1 MSGYYDN
8 YPKGLEFAKDTS
20 GSALGFANR
29 NNIATETGVLWPAA
43 VRRLGANYA
52 KLLNEPM
59 NTSLITDHANPMWK
73 NPTAGTRAPG
83 FIVFDIEP
91 IFAPTR
97 GDGQGIA
104 DENVHYSEE
113 TYNSL
118 WAYLRLYDAAVGDM
132 QATDLAAIDYGNM
145 LLRYYLSFLLKALR
159 AANTCLS
166 DSNAYQQAKVLLRA
180 LGFTDDANDLNT
192 LIDKLPGII
201 KRLNQWVT
209 ATTRIVKVLCNTFP
223 GAKRLP
229 ALMTE
234 WYRDVEL
241 ETDYAQM
248 YTFKPAHWW
257 QLSYYVDGS
266 NRHCYNIVQSPMPTS
281 ISAYVDRLI
290 AMIKMLFW
298 DESSLQV
305 QRYLN
310 KVVEA
315 GTGMPGDVT
324 VQTYEISDFIYP
336 NTADIGFDAF
346 EAKYDRDMLLAIH
359 NATILDGAEV
369 GPAYQD
375 PGKVRWNQVI
385 SFTRNSSA
393 DVVSRINKPLN
404 LPWRDATNGDLINAM
419 QWTVI
424 RHKEAA
430 WADVDEIDPKVL
442 GTDIIVGA
450 KMWSLL
456 SDDIFNTECEGVTVR
471 QDIYVQPGIPSNI
484 TLSDVSTLAKLSF
497 FDHAPIVYAIQGRN
511 ADSNSAGQIVSM
523 FCQVE
528 CLFVTSYDSL
538 ADIKTEFVKNY
549 WGFPFV
555 LESAAGSF
563 STHNIATDIKS
574 VATTASPEY
583 SEFTENRDFE
593 SPSQVFNSR
602 GNSAISN
609 TKNKTK
615 QTARSQS
622 WKNKNKFK
630 SGKDDT
636 SAV

>member
-8 YPKGLEFAKDTS
+8 YPKGLDFAKDTA
-20 GSALGFANR
+20 GSTLGFANR

-52 KLLNEPM
+52 KLLNDPM
-59 NTSLITDHANPMWK
+59 NTSLITDHANPMWL
-73 NPTAGTRAPG
+73 NPSTGTRAPG

-145 LLRYYLSFLLKALR
+145 LLRYYLSFFLKALR

-166 DSNAYQQAKVLLRA
+166 DSNGYQQAKVILRA
-180 LGFTDDANDLNT
+180 LGFTEDANNLST

-209 ATTRIVKVLCNTFP
+209 STTRIVKVLCNTFP

-229 ALMTE
+229 ALVTE
-234 WYRDVEL
+234 WYRDVET

-248 YTFKPAHWW
+248 YTFKPKHWW
-257 QLSYYVDGS
+257 SISYYVGHE
-266 NRHCYNIVQSPMPTS
+266 NKHCYNIVKSIMPTS
-281 ISAYVDRLI
+281 MSAYVDRLI
-290 AMIKMLFW
+290 DMIKILFW

-310 KVVEA
+310 KVVES
-315 GTGMPGDVT
+315 GTGMPGDVS

-359 NATILDGAEV
+359 NATILRGADV
-369 GPAYQD
+369 SAAYQE
-375 PGKVRWNQVI
+375 PGKVRWQQVVA
-385 SFTRNSSA
+385 FERNSPA

-419 QWTVI
+419 QWCVI

-430 WADVDEIDPKVL
+430 WADVDEIDPRVL

-450 KMWSLL
+450 TLWKLD
-456 SDDIFNTECEGVTVR
+456 SDDILNPNCSGYEINQVYYTEGTPEGLPVEVVNTLN
-471 QDIYVQPGIPSNI
+471 D
-484 TLSDVSTLAKLSF
+484 LSF
-497 FDHAPIVYAIQGRN
+497 FDHAPITY
-511 ADSNSAGQIVSM
+511 IVSGREPDIQAAGHVIGM
-523 FCQVE
+523 NCQAE
-528 CLFVTSYDSL
+528 CLFVSSYDSL

-549 WGFPFV
+549 WGFPFI
-555 LESAAGSF
+555 LETAAGSF
-563 STHNIATDIKS
+563 STHNVATDVRSIATSAGPD
-574 VATTASPEY
+574 Y
-583 SEFTENRDFE
+583 GDLTENRDFE
-593 SPSQVFNSR
+593 KPSQVFNLK
-602 GNSAISN
+602 GNSALQD
-609 TKNKTK
+609 KKK
-615 QTARSQS
+615 ADKRTARSQN
-622 WKNKNKFK
+622 WKAQNNKNK
-630 SGKDDT
+630 KDDT
-636 SAV
+636 SAE